1 MIVTAGKVG
10 AKAYR
15 KLYNVI
21 NKSKIKIKLKK
32 YGKAVKLPKKKPGF
46 WKSQWLE
53 TKAEGKSV
61 WKGTKK
67 FPKKFAKAA
76 WDHPI
81 TTGVVGGAGLGLMFG
96 EKRVRYGYNNKSK
109 KT

>member
-1 MIVTAGKVG
+1 MIFTAGKVG
-10 AKAYR
+10 AKT
-15 KLYNVI
+15 VT
-21 NKSKIKIKLKK
+21 KIA
-32 YGKAVKLPKKKPGF
+32 KAISKKKIPKTKTGKEPGF

-96 EKRVRYGYNNKSK
+96 EKRVRYGYGNKSK

>member
-1 MIVTAGKVG
+1 MIVMAGKVG
-10 AKAYR
+10 AKAVT
-15 KLYNVI
+15 KI
-21 NKSKIKIKLKK
+21 AKAISKKKKKKIKKE
-32 YGKAVKLPKKKPGF
+32 PGF

-96 EKRVRYGYNNKSK
+96 EKRVRYGYGNKSK
-109 KT
+109 KHRRYNA

>member
-1 MIVTAGKVG
+1 MIVMAGKVG
-10 AKAYR
+10 AKAVT
-15 KLYNVI
+15 KI
-21 NKSKIKIKLKK
+21 AKAISKKKI
-32 YGKAVKLPKKKPGF
+32 PKKGKEPGF

-96 EKRVRYGYNNKSK
+96 EKRVRYGYGNKSK